1 MAKEEKKG
9 GFFASFRKGIA
20 SGNEGSPS
28 TQAVPSVGQAK
39 SRNAA
44 VTEPRVPS
52 VTVEQSKPAIVSKAV
67 SAPENS
73 ASAIDTVANF
83 NFLCQS
89 LVDIGASQL
98 KVVEMTL
105 TMIAKS
111 LNKIA
116 EGFKAK

>member
-20 SGNEGSPS
+20 SGNEGATSNQAIPS
-28 TQAVPSVGQAK
+28 AGQAQSRNVAVPE
-39 SRNAA
+39 
-44 VTEPRVPS
+44 TRVPS
-52 VTVEQSKPAIVSKAV
+52 VTTEQSKPAMVSKAV
-67 SAPENS
+67 PAPENS
-73 ASAIDTVANF
+73 ASTIDTVANF
-83 NFLCQS
+83 NLFCKS
-89 LVDIGASQL
+89 LADIGASQL

-105 TMIAKS
+105 TMFANA